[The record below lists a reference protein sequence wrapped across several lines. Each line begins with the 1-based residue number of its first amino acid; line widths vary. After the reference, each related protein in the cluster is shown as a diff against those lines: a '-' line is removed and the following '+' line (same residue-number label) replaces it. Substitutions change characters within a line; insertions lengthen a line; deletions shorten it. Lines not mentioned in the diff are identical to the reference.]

1 MVNVEREGLYLEQQ
15 PALHAPSDDVLLAS
29 IGAGDSAALEALY
42 DRHHRTAMA
51 LAYRLLGD
59 RLLAEDVV
67 QEAFV
72 SVWRRAGTFQ
82 PDRGSG
88 RGWLL
93 ALVRNRAI
101 DRLRRSRSQ
110 PLERELD
117 PALEYPDQRGP
128 EPFTAAYDALRAEQV
143 RRALQAL
150 PSEQRQSLEL
160 AYFAGRTQQEVADET
175 GVPLGTVKSRIRLA
189 LVRLKQLLDHELD
202 GGA

>member
-1 MVNVEREGLYLEQQ
+1 MHAALCAPPCPSMPEPCAILGRLRAAATSTAGAARRLADVLVRTPGAHREATSFERRTVREARLGWRWVQPTLTVAVEQEAPCLEWQ
-15 PALHAPSDDVLLAS
+15 PALHALSDDELLGN

-67 QEAFV
+67 QEAFF

-82 PDRGSG
+82 PGRGSG

-101 DRLRRSRSQ
+101 DRLRRS
-110 PLERELD
+110 
-117 PALEYPDQRGP
+117 
-128 EPFTAAYDALRAEQV
+128 
-143 RRALQAL
+143 
-150 PSEQRQSLEL
+150 
-160 AYFAGRTQQEVADET
+160 
-175 GVPLGTVKSRIRLA
+175 
-189 LVRLKQLLDHELD
+189 
-202 GGA
+202 